1 MSESFEEF
9 TERFLLDLK
18 SNFKDDGVFRSNI
31 TPNVIKVG
39 ICFECWEEIDF
50 KFIHKICIDSS
61 KIFKTEFFNFNIND
75 LPFFIFIPQK
85 RKLTIKWFVESWNKK
100 NANILLKA

>member
-1 MSESFEEF
+1 MSESFAEF
-9 TERFLLDLK
+9 AERFVLDLK
-18 SNFKDDGVFRSNI
+18 NYFKDDDVFKSNI

-39 ICFECWEEIDF
+39 ICFNCWEEIDF

-61 KIFKTEFFNFNIND
+61 KNFKTEFFNFNIND

-85 RKLTIKWFVESWNKK
+85 RKLTIKWFVESWNNK
-100 NANILLKA
+100 NANNLLKA

>member
-31 TPNVIKVG
+31 TPNEG
-39 ICFECWEEIDF
+39 
-50 KFIHKICIDSS
+50 
-61 KIFKTEFFNFNIND
+61 
-75 LPFFIFIPQK
+75 
-85 RKLTIKWFVESWNKK
+85 WN
-100 NANILLKA
+100 LF